1 MEPKQGAWKLA
12 SLPCPS
18 LPHLSHST
26 RCDRLV
32 DSAYQ
37 RSELPWF
44 LSSPLPLLFSCSG
57 NHHLSQNQWTPTTN
71 LVCLHF
77 VLHEAHK
84 NDLEPMW
91 AGGSPYSNSFKS
103 GFNACKIWTWCVWTF
118 TMWFLPALYFL
129 VPYSLL
135 TPNTLASLLHLSIC
149 SSHMNYLQSVP
160 SWGHWISWLLSL
172 CLSFFICSVRVM
184 VNCMGILRIR

>member
-1 MEPKQGAWKLA
+1 MEKSRRHQGVSAHFFTRSCGVICPSWDDQSHSFPVEKELSRNTGPKDIEVQCSPRDCVKERAMLGTFWSRGQNQRSCKRAACGSKQLRKRASPHHAGPTICMEPKQGAWKLA

-84 NDLEPMW
+84 NDLEPM
-91 AGGSPYSNSFKS
+91 
-103 GFNACKIWTWCVWTF
+103 
-118 TMWFLPALYFL
+118 
-129 VPYSLL
+129 
-135 TPNTLASLLHLSIC
+135 
-149 SSHMNYLQSVP
+149 
-160 SWGHWISWLLSL
+160 
-172 CLSFFICSVRVM
+172 
-184 VNCMGILRIR
+184 